1 MKIALTSPNGTTL
14 SGHAGKCPGYLVF
27 VIEDGKILPQEH
39 VKLTRQQTLRNLEG
53 RLSDH
58 PDHPLYGMNVFIT
71 QGLGEGL
78 MRKLHKDKITIY
90 QTEEPDPINALKQF
104 HLINESLD

>member
-27 VIEDGKILPQEH
+27 EIENDKIVRQEH
-39 VKLTRQQTLRNLEG
+39 IKLAREQTLRNLEG
-53 RLSDH
+53 SLSNH
-58 PDHPLYGMNVFIT
+58 PEHPLHGISAFVT

-78 MRKLHKDKITIY
+78 MNKLQNDQIAVY
-90 QTEEPDPINALKQF
+90 QTAEADPVNALKQF
-104 HLINESLD
+104 HLISE